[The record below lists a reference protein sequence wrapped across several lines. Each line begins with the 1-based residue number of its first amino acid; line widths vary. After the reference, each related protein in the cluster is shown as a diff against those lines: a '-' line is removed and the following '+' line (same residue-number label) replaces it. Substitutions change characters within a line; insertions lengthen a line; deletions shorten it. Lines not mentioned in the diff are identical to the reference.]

1 MTTKGAPKTRLVP
14 KSSLN
19 RALNALGDRWSLLVI
34 QEAFLGATRFEEFH
48 ERLGGARS
56 TLSSRLQ
63 ALEHHRILEKRPHRN
78 DGARMAY
85 HLTPRGLDLFESMLL
100 MWAWGVRW
108 GVSGQRAPTVFTH
121 EGCGKA
127 MLPEARC
134 AACGELLTLKSC
146 SFVPGPGDGMERLPV
161 QRMHRRRQSAD
172 APAQLELVDLLGD
185 RWTGLVVS
193 TQYFGLHRFDD
204 MQSMLGIASNIL
216 TDRLRA
222 LETAGIFER
231 RLYEISPPR
240 YEYRLT
246 KKGLDLYPHALTML
260 KWADRWLKDRAGPSV
275 VIRHSC
281 GALLDSVVSCSGCRE
296 PLSMD
301 TVEVRAPRGRAQG

>member
-1 MTTKGAPKTRLVP
+1 MASRGAPKTRLVP

-19 RALNALGDRWSLLVI
+19 RALNALGDRWSLLVL

-63 ALEHHRILEKRPHRN
+63 ALERHNILKKKPHRE

-85 HLTPRGLDLFESMLL
+85 HLTPRGTDLFDSMLA

-108 GVSGQRAPTVFTH
+108 GVSGRRAPTVFVHTD
-121 EGCGKA
+121 CGKPT
-127 MLPEARC
+127 LPETVC
-134 AACGELLTLKSC
+134 NHCGEPLTLHSC
-146 SFVPGPGDGMERLPV
+146 TFTPGPGKGWERLPV
-161 QRMHRRRQSAD
+161 QRMHRRRSTD
-172 APAQLELVDLLGD
+172 DGPGVELVDLLGD

-193 TQYFGLHRFDD
+193 TQYFGVHRFDE

-216 TDRLRA
+216 TDRLRT
-222 LETAGIFER
+222 LELSGIFER

-240 YEYRLT
+240 YEYRMT
-246 KKGLDLYPHALTML
+246 KKGMDLYPHALL
-260 KWADRWLKDRAGPSV
+260 ILAWADRRLRDKAGPEV
-275 VIRHSC
+275 VITHRC
-281 GALLDSVVSCSGCRE
+281 GGPVDAKMSCSVCKGH
-296 PLSMD
+296 LTMD
-301 TVEVRAPRGRAQG
+301 NVRLKAGKGHTIV